1 MPNVPFLTSD
11 GGSVT
16 SIDFVKG
23 GWITVT
29 STTEMN
35 AITVNKLTDGQLI
48 YVSGDDEF
56 YKVSITLPDY
66 ENTFDPT
73 ASFSTINLGGSAQG
87 IQGTQ
92 GLQGESI
99 QGIQGIQGEQ
109 GIQGPQGT
117 GLQGIQGI
125 QGLQGIEGVGLQ
137 GLQGI
142 QGTQGEQGIQ
152 GPQGTGLQGI
162 QGTQGVQGESIQ
174 GVQGIQ
180 GIQGPAGTGSG
191 GGSLPTGGTEDQLLV
206 KQSTTDG
213 DAIWET
219 VAATGFSATH
229 VERLIGLVYETGS
242 ASISAS
248 PSSFERNL
256 TGGVSVTFTYSTT
269 ANDDT
274 VQLATYDGTDVTSN
288 PNGSDI
294 VTGVTTDASKTF
306 NVTFLNA
313 DGVTTRN
320 DNNNASVSG
329 TGPQWS
335 GVSSDTTMNGKTY
348 TQLNSA
354 LTKFVSGGTA
364 RNITVSP
371 SNQYVYFLSRESNA
385 AIFDGNNFNNTSDFT
400 KSTVTV
406 QYENGTTFT
415 LYQYRSNTTKTL
427 SNFTYKLS

>member
-23 GWITVT
+23 GWITVA

-48 YVSGDDEF
+48 YVSGDDQF

-66 ENTFDPT
+66 ETTFDPT
-73 ASFSTINLGGSAQG
+73 ASFNTIDLGGTTEG
-87 IQGTQ
+87 P
-92 GLQGESI
+92 
-99 QGIQGIQGEQ
+99 
-109 GIQGPQGT
+109 QGPQGDP
-117 GLQGIQGI
+117 G
-125 QGLQGIEGVGLQ
+125 EG
-137 GLQGI
+137 
-142 QGTQGEQGIQ
+142 TQ
-152 GPQGTGLQGI
+152 GPQGDPGLAGDEGSQGP
-162 QGTQGVQGESIQ
+162 QGDPGESIE
-174 GVQGIQ
+174 GS
-180 GIQGPAGTGSG
+180 QGPQGDPGLAGDEGPQGPPGTGS

-206 KQSTTDG
+206 KQSSTDG
-213 DAIWET
+213 DALWED
-219 VAATGFSATH
+219 VAAVGFSSTH
-229 VERLIGLVYETGS
+229 VERLIGLVYEDST

-248 PSSFERNL
+248 PSSFEKNQ

-269 ANDDT
+269 LNDDT
-274 VQLATYDGTDVTSN
+274 VQSATYDGTDVTSN
-288 PNGSDI
+288 PSGSDT
-294 VTGVTTDASKTF
+294 VAGVTTGASKTF
-306 NVTFLNA
+306 NVVFLNA
-313 DGVTTRN
+313 DGVTTRT
-320 DNNNASVSG
+320 DTNNASA
-329 TGPQWS
+329 TGRDPQWS

-354 LTKFVSGGTA
+354 LTKFISSGSA

-371 SNQYVYFLSRESNA
+371 SNEYVYFLSLKNNA
-385 AIFDGNNFNNTSDFT
+385 TIKDGNDFNNTSDFT